1 MLEKVWKAITEY
13 EMFPEGASIVVGV
26 SGGVDSIAL
35 LHLLWRLRQ
44 KRQWQLLAV
53 HIHHG
58 LRGTEADQDAAFVE
72 AFCAEKDIFCVVKK
86 IDIRAEAKKCGLGE
100 EEAGRMFRYAVFRE
114 LAGENGRIAVAHHRK
129 DQAETLLMRLCR
141 GTGMTGLAGMLPVR
155 ENICRPL
162 LFCSREE
169 IEAYCRAEGL
179 LWREDAT
186 NQQAVYT
193 RNKVRLQVLPLLKQI
208 NPKAEEHIA
217 RTASLLAME
226 EDYLEQQAALC
237 EQAVRLNAPTG
248 EVRLSCPRLAALHPA
263 MRRRVLRRAMQAF
276 LQTEPSFIQLTALEE
291 LLKKENGK
299 RRDFAD
305 GLCAEIRYDALVL
318 FRKNAE
324 EKNQKKET
332 TKKQKGFCFMLPP
345 EGEGEIAEAGLY
357 YRIWQSEE
365 PVEISQDICTNVFDY
380 DKIEQRLFCRTRRA
394 GDVIRLKAG
403 RKKIK
408 DVFIDEKIPKEERER
423 VPLIAAEQEILWIP
437 GVRRSIAG
445 LVDETTKRFLYIQI
459 RRVQKWKL

>member
-1 MLEKVWKAITEY
+1 M
-13 EMFPEGASIVVGV
+13 
-26 SGGVDSIAL
+26 
-35 LHLLWRLRQ
+35 
-44 KRQWQLLAV
+44 
-53 HIHHG
+53 
-58 LRGTEADQDAAFVE
+58 
-72 AFCAEKDIFCVVKK
+72 
-86 IDIRAEAKKCGLGE
+86 
-100 EEAGRMFRYAVFRE
+100 
-114 LAGENGRIAVAHHRK
+114 
-129 DQAETLLMRLCR
+129 
-141 GTGMTGLAGMLPVR
+141 
-155 ENICRPL
+155 
-162 LFCSREE
+162 
-169 IEAYCRAEGL
+169 
-179 LWREDAT
+179 
-186 NQQAVYT
+186 
-193 RNKVRLQVLPLLKQI
+193 
-208 NPKAEEHIA
+208 
-217 RTASLLAME
+217 
-226 EDYLEQQAALC
+226 
-237 EQAVRLNAPTG
+237 
-248 EVRLSCPRLAALHPA
+248 
-263 MRRRVLRRAMQAF
+263 
-276 LQTEPSFIQLTALEE
+276 QTEPSFIQLTALEE